1 MRCVQLS
8 ALISPSNVSNAEQS
22 IMNHQVG
29 NELERRCQE
38 IFARCGT
45 SSTATVKEKV
55 YVKRKQLQLKLQFC
69 LTLSTGFLWMN

>member
-8 ALISPSNVSNAEQS
+8 ALISPSNVSIAEQS

-38 IFARCGT
+38 IFARRGT
-45 SSTATVKEKV
+45 SRTATAEEKV
-55 YVKRKQLQLKLQFC
+55 YVKIKRLQTKSQFC
-69 LTLSTGFLWMN
+69 MTLSLGFLWMN